1 MEYFEQMKPGAKG
14 NYRLFQ
20 ECHPH
25 SHGALDLQTE
35 NWSSSNIYTKCISVS
50 DFLHCDHWT
59 TLQKILLCTYIKLN
73 LFIQSHWIYMLL
85 KKKKIKKTPFNKI

>member
-25 SHGALDLQTE
+25 SHGALDLQKE
-35 NWSSSNIYTKCISVS
+35 NWSSSNVYKQKYFDTSAL
-50 DFLHCDHWT
+50 DFQCCDHWT
-59 TLQKILLCTYIKLN
+59 NPQKRLLYVYKTNLVYTITLNIHYHK
-73 LFIQSHWIYMLL
+73 
-85 KKKKIKKTPFNKI
+85 